1 MAAVATVVDVSV
13 VVILIDLAAG
23 EAVVDISA
31 VSLNLND
38 ASAAVVYVSTVVA
51 TLIDVI
57 VVAASVVGYSW
68 QYTILLWL

>member
-1 MAAVATVVDVSV
+1 MAAVAT

-23 EAVVDISA
+23 AAVVDISA
-31 VSLNLND
+31 VSVNLND

-57 VVAASVVGYSW
+57 VVAFSVVGYSW
-68 QYTILLWL
+68 

>member
-1 MAAVATVVDVSV
+1 VAAVAT

-23 EAVVDISA
+23 AAVVDISA
-31 VSLNLND
+31 VSVNLND

-57 VVAASVVGYSW
+57 VVAFSVVGYSW
-68 QYTILLWL
+68 